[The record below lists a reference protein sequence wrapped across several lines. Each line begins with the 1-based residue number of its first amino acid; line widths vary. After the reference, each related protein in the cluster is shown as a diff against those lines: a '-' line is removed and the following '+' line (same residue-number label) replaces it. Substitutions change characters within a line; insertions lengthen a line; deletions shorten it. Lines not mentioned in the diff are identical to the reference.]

1 MLLDGADPLFQSL
14 DSLLNLTIRELD
26 ERTGFSELFV
36 QIGSIVGMTP
46 VEMQLKSF
54 GHELDLMP
62 KSLNENAGVPSD
74 LDDFRPK
81 GFSSNVG
88 VPSGLD
94 DFRPKGFNSNVGVPL
109 CVGNIGPKGFRR
121 SSDNLLNLRE
131 RFLIHTPSSKKSH
144 EVYGVGVRK
153 SIDTTRCHNC

>member
-1 MLLDGADPLFQSL
+1 MLLDGTDPLFQSL

-54 GHELDLMP
+54 GHELELMP
-62 KSLNENAGVPSD
+62 ESFGQNT
-74 LDDFRPK
+74 
-81 GFSSNVG
+81 
-88 VPSGLD
+88 
-94 DFRPKGFNSNVGVPL
+94 GVPL
-109 CVGNIGPKGFRR
+109 RVGNIGPKCLG
-121 SSDNLLNLRE
+121 SSADYLLNLRE
-131 RFLIHTPSSKKSH
+131 RFLIHTPSSQKSG

-153 SIDTTRCHNC
+153 SIDTTRCQNC